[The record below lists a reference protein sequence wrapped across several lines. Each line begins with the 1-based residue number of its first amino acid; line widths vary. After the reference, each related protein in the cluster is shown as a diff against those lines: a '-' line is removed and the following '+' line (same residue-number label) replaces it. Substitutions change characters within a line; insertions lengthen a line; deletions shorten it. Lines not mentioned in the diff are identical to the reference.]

1 MVAHRCC
8 PQALADYLQLSCQ
21 ALEGGGICLRDL
33 LQAIGEQP
41 VEDAEVGR
49 QAGANIGNLL
59 LVACLEDALN
69 CIIQD

>member
-1 MVAHRCC
+1 M
-8 PQALADYLQLSCQ
+8 
-21 ALEGGGICLRDL
+21 RDL
-33 LQAIGEQP
+33 LQAICEQA
-41 VEDAEVGR
+41 VKDTEIGR